1 MFHSKSGVMFLN
13 SSLICN
19 ISSPT
24 AMNLNVHI
32 WDLTIPH
39 TQTIQGGK
47 TRQSRGLW
55 KGPLLLSHA
64 TTNGFLG
71 KWTTRWP
78 IWDVTVLLDCE
89 WNLSL
94 TCLLPHIH
102 FNLGKFT
109 HYDDTAYKMCEM
121 SLQSRRRCLRG
132 ILHFYLLCSS
142 CSSWI
147 NTSDISQP
155 VWLCIAT
162 AVCTWET

>member
-1 MFHSKSGVMFLN
+1 MSALLQRWFSMWILETWPF
-13 SSLICN
+13 
-19 ISSPT
+19 PT
-24 AMNLNVHI
+24 HKQFKVAR
-32 WDLTIPH
+32 
-39 TQTIQGGK
+39 QGNQEGY
-47 TRQSRGLW
+47 G

-64 TTNGFLG
+64 TTNVFLG

-78 IWDVTVLLDCE
+78 IWDVAVLLDCE
-89 WNLSL
+89 WKLSL

-121 SLQSRRRCLRG
+121 SLQSRTRCLRG
-132 ILHFYLLCSS
+132 ILHFHLLCTP
-142 CSSWI
+142 CSTWI

-155 VWLCIAT
+155 VWICIAN